1 MKQIKEFIPYII
13 IILVVVLIRTFVV
26 TPVKVDGSSMV
37 PNLNDGDLLILNK
50 LDKNYERFDI
60 VVVNYNNTK
69 LVKRVI
75 GLPGEHVEYKDNKL
89 YVNGKVIKEK
99 FIDTETKDFTVDYLG
114 YNKIPKNYYFVV
126 GDNRQNSMDSR
137 MIGLINKKDIIGTT
151 SFRFWPIK
159 SFGNVNA

>member
-13 IILVVVLIRTFVV
+13 IILVVVLIRTFIA

-37 PNLNDGDLLILNK
+37 PNLHDGDLLILNK
-50 LDKNYERFDI
+50 LDKTYERFDV

-89 YVNGKVIKEK
+89 YINGKVIEEK

-151 SFRFWPIK
+151 SFRLWPIK
-159 SFGNVNA
+159 SFGNIND